1 MIGTLGRR
9 TERMI
14 GCFTSRKGFSL
25 RNIKEYGQTY
35 FFSQKQ
41 GTKEEVVHRNQYNAG
56 DTRETAQGT
65 YRASHICIP

>member
-1 MIGTLGRR
+1 
-9 TERMI
+9 MI

-41 GTKEEVVHRNQYNAG
+41 GIQEEVVHRNQCNAG

-65 YRASHICIP
+65 NMPNIALIRKNS